1 MLQTVKSL
9 FRKKGLYTYLQYTQ
23 LLAKKSDLQPFSKS
37 LFFCWWWFFQIR
49 MSRSIKM
56 RRKKRQLV
64 SEDFLLETAT
74 GNRENGILEKSLLG
88 TTSCSSCAVPRT
100 VSAPL
105 LHSAPAYSLIPL
117 NSTLQTRGM
126 KRGVN
131 GDCFD
136 AFELWAGSGESGRGV
151 TDRDW
156 QPACQILSN
165 SEDHPP
171 NPSRAVGCSN
181 SSDTRALAMRFSS
194 VWFLTETD
202 CT

>member
-100 VSAPL
+100 VSAPTAAL
-105 LHSAPAYSLIPL
+105 C
-117 NSTLQTRGM
+117 TRLFT
-126 KRGVN
+126 
-131 GDCFD
+131 DPTEFD
-136 AFELWAGSGESGRGV
+136 ASNTWYEERRKRRLLRRLRAVSRERGIGKGGYRPRLA
-151 TDRDW
+151 TS
-156 QPACQILSN
+156 LSN
-165 SEDHPP
+165 PQQFRGPSSEPL
-171 NPSRAVGCSN
+171 SCCR
-181 SSDTRALAMRFSS
+181 L
-194 VWFLTETD
+194 
-202 CT
+202 